1 MPLMELLLVVVAI
14 IVMASFFIYVY
25 RKENSDAHK
34 QKVKDLEAPA
44 RASKAL
50 AAARRFAGENGC
62 QILTPAT
69 LAKNGRYADLDFIIA
84 GSFGLLCVKCIGLG
98 GEIYGNA
105 GDAKWLRVTSD
116 EREPF
121 NNPITEAAADTRM
134 VRDALFTAH
143 LKNVPV
149 ETVCVFTNPKATLA
163 LPRNTGHYTLKDF
176 RELLDREKYRADRH
190 VEPEK
195 ALEAVRVWLAPDSAI
210 K

>member
-44 RASKAL
+44 SAL
-50 AAARRFAGENGC
+50 DAR
-62 QILTPAT
+62 
-69 LAKNGRYADLDFIIA
+69 AKNGRYADLDFILA

-105 GDAKWLRVTSD
+105 GDAKWLRVAGD

-176 RELLDREKYRADRH
+176 RELLDKEKYRADRH